1 MEEIIG
7 YIAASGTMASLLPQ
21 VWKVVRTRETKDIS
35 RLMYVIYT
43 AAGVLWLIYGFLKQ
57 DWPIVATN
65 VVTVASS
72 AIILIYKL
80 RCG

>member
-1 MEEIIG
+1 MEQIIG
-7 YIAASGTMASLLPQ
+7 YTAAIGTMLALFPQ
-21 VWKVVRTRETKDIS
+21 LWKVIRTRETKDIS
-35 RLMYVIYT
+35 RHMYLIYT
-43 AAGVLWLIYGFLKQ
+43 ASGVLWLIYGIMKQ

-65 VVTVASS
+65 VVTVVSS